1 MSDAL
6 GYNDLIG
13 NDKNSSFEELL
24 TKDDS
29 QNTTYFTE
37 IYRLSF
43 PNKLYKIK
51 NGLSPDFITE
61 IFARKTESHYNL
73 KQCNGFRIPSICTVY
88 HGSESISFLGPKIW
102 NILPDEF
109 KAQISPNSFKKS
121 VRNESHKISMQTQ
134 QSLY

>member
-37 IYRLSF
+37 IYRLSQT
-43 PNKLYKIK
+43 NCTKLKM
-51 NGLSPDFITE
+51 DFYQILL
-61 IFARKTESHYNL
+61 L
-73 KQCNGFRIPSICTVY
+73 KFSLV
-88 HGSESISFLGPKIW
+88 K
-102 NILPDEF
+102 
-109 KAQISPNSFKKS
+109 
-121 VRNESHKISMQTQ
+121 
-134 QSLY
+134 QSLITI